1 MLPFR
6 LLAGLL
12 ALALLTACQRPATPA
27 APASP
32 VRQLVPQDLAH
43 VRQATLTDSLP
54 LSGPLAALNA
64 TVVSAEVEGMVR
76 QVFVR
81 EGERVAAGTVLA
93 EIDPQDARWQIDE
106 KAAEL
111 AARRAR
117 LELAGKKL
125 ERQR

>member
-1 MLPFR
+1 
-6 LLAGLL
+6 
-12 ALALLTACQRPATPA
+12 
-27 APASP
+27 
-32 VRQLVPQDLAH
+32 
-43 VRQATLTDSLP
+43 
-54 LSGPLAALNA
+54 
-64 TVVSAEVEGMVR
+64 MVR

-125 ERQR
+125 ERQRQLAQEGFISPLALDELENDYRVSQTQIDAQAALLARADRKSVV